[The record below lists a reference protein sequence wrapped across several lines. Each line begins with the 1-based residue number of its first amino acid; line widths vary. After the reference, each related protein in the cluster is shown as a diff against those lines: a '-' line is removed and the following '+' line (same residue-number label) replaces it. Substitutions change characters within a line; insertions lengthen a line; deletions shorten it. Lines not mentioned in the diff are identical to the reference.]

1 MADLQHVRPGR
12 WPEPARAGIA
22 ESLVRTGSDHSDC
35 RVALIGLPDDT
46 GVRLNHGRPGAR
58 LGPDAFRAALA
69 RQGNPFDA
77 ASREPLRTPVID
89 VGDVVPASP
98 SDPRS
103 RDAQIDA
110 MHQTHERARSAVR
123 ILHDQGM
130 IVVGIGGGHDLTLP
144 CVRAL
149 AEHLGKPVA
158 GINFDAHLDV
168 RERPGSGMP
177 FRKLIE
183 GGHLDATRY
192 ATIGVGR
199 FANSRQDFEWLSDRG
214 ATLLT
219 DRNTERGFFD
229 SRRALDHV
237 LHDGGEHAFATF
249 DLDALD
255 SDVAP
260 GVSARNPAG
269 LSVRELCHDAQQ
281 CAADPRVRHLDIMEL
296 SPPHD
301 DPPATYALAMTP
313 GRTARIAA
321 LLFAHMLAGF
331 DERFEGGDA

>member
-1 MADLQHVRPGR
+1 MDLPHVRPGR
-12 WPEPARAGIA
+12 WPDPVPGGLADT
-22 ESLVRTGSDHSDC
+22 LVRDRTDKGSC

-69 RQGNPFDA
+69 KQGNPFDA
-77 ASREPLRTPVID
+77 ATRKPLRTAVLD
-89 VGDVVPASP
+89 VGDVTPAAP

-103 RDAQIDA
+103 RDSQIDA
-110 MHQTHERARSAVR
+110 MHRTHERVRTAVR
-123 ILHDQGM
+123 TLHDQGM
-130 IVVGIGGGHDLTLP
+130 LVVAIGGGHDLTLP

-149 AEHLGKPVA
+149 SEHLGKAVA
-158 GINFDAHLDV
+158 GVNFDAHLDV
-168 RERPGSGMP
+168 RDRPGSGMP

-183 GGHLDATRY
+183 GGFLDPIRH

-199 FANSRQDFEWLSDRG
+199 FANSQHDFEWLSSRGAHLVTNRHTDRG
-214 ATLLT
+214 FLDANQTL
-219 DRNTERGFFD
+219 
-229 SRRALDHV
+229 AHV
-237 LHDGGEHAFATF
+237 LRDGGEHAFATF

-255 SDVAP
+255 ADVAP

-269 LSVRELCHDAQQ
+269 LSVQELCHDAQQ

-301 DPPATYALAMTP
+301 DPPTDYALGLTP

-321 LLFAHMLAGF
+321 LLFTHMLAGF
-331 DERFEGGDA
+331 DERFRDGAP